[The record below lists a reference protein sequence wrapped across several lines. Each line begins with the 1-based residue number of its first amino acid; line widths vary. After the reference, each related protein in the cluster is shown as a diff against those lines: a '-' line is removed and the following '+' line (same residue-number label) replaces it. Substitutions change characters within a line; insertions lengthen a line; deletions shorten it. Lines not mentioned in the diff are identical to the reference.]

1 MIYCYKKLREL
12 RLTHI
17 FFLHYSIS
25 LIIGGAVIAGL
36 FLFGG
41 GLQIFAIVVL
51 LHMYFQPAIIML
63 RRMNVYK
70 IRSEL
75 QYGSYT
81 CEEKL
86 DIVSQSL
93 FLKPIPDK
101 VFFCNFIIILISCI
115 LFFVGNNYLIF
126 LESINSNFF
135 LVYFGVVIT
144 TASMLLAETGI
155 IQRLIEDGG

>member
-1 MIYCYKKLREL
+1 MIYCFIKLREL
-12 RLTHI
+12 KLTNI

-25 LIIGGAVIAGL
+25 LIIGGAAIAGL
-36 FLFGG
+36 FLLGR

-51 LHMYFQPAIIML
+51 LHMYSQPAIIML
-63 RRMNVYK
+63 RRMNVYG

-75 QYGSYT
+75 RYGSYT
-81 CEEKL
+81 QEEKL
-86 DIVSQSL
+86 DIASQAL
-93 FLKPIPDK
+93 FLKPMPDK
-101 VFFCNFIIILISCI
+101 VFFYNSIIILISCI
-115 LFFVGNNYLIF
+115 LFFAGNNYLMF
-126 LESINSNFF
+126 LESINSNCF